1 MPVTKLYVILALMSF
16 CVILVPVIAFL
27 LGGWQAYWG
36 HALLGVIFAVVAVWA
51 RIHYYWD
58 EE

>member
-1 MPVTKLYVILALMSF
+1 MIKIYVVLALMSL
-16 CVILVPVIAFL
+16 CVMLVPVIAYL

-36 HALLGVIFAVVAVWA
+36 HALLGIIFAVLAVWA

>member
-1 MPVTKLYVILALMSF
+1 MNKLYVILALMGL
-16 CVILVPVIAFL
+16 CVILVPVTAYL

-36 HALLGVIFAVVAVWA
+36 HALLGVIFAILAVWA